1 MGATPANME
10 VYVRLA
16 ESAAAGD
23 FNADLDSS
31 AGSSLSHSGRYDSL
45 SSSLKNHTQRQQD
58 QQDPLQEEP
67 KGAGN
72 GLVAGS
78 STGFAPIS
86 EVGHEGTDAEAS
98 AERRAPPRP
107 PRERGMPAPMRRR
120 EGMSDVWQQQ
130 GAFRSNRKSMKS
142 IFEEV
147 RREEM
152 AAMHTN
158 YMDARRGGKGAI
170 CCFPPWLSCVHRLL
184 CFHDVFRVRVFFFMY
199 CSGPAV
205 QSGDT
210 PNNGLRDGVL

>member
-16 ESAAAGD
+16 ESAAAGE

-107 PRERGMPAPMRRR
+107 PRERGMPAPLRRR

-147 RREEM
+147 SRE
-152 AAMHTN
+152 
-158 YMDARRGGKGAI
+158 RGGWRQCTIHGRRAGPF
-170 CCFPPWLSCVHRLL
+170 CCFPPWLSCVD
-184 CFHDVFRVRVFFFMY
+184 CSVFMTFFASDVFFFLMY
-199 CSGPAV
+199 CSGPVV